1 MDWDWKDLGWDSIEL
16 EEKEDSCLAGL
27 VGSSGFMVDLKLGR
41 ISADMEEERS
51 VDGLKD
57 QGASTMVSSP
67 SGPSKRTRMLSG
79 TQKISCLVDGCK
91 ADLHK
96 CREYHRRHRV
106 CERHSKTPVVTV
118 GGKEQRFCQ
127 QCSRFHSLGEF
138 DDEKRSC
145 RKRLDGHN
153 MRRRKSQPEPLY
165 LSSEQFLSNYKGPR
179 ILQFS
184 SPQIYATTTL
194 RNSRPGIA
202 RSEAEAMIYNH
213 HRRLPITDGQSPPN
227 SFAFIF
233 NEENKLFSF
242 VQENDPKGG
251 NQAASEASVYHPLPN
266 SIASSESGRAGHN
279 MLSASGITQSID
291 LGCALYLLS
300 SHPTQT
306 SARGLS
312 HLVESSVSHPIQ
324 SLDSVQ
330 QSNGVAQYSCSHGIK
345 DKSSTGLVFV
355 PDANETNI
363 YCSGMFQGALDSLL
377 ES

>member
-1 MDWDWKDLGWDSIEL
+1 MAFGI
-16 EEKEDSCLAGL
+16 
-27 VGSSGFMVDLKLGR
+27 
-41 ISADMEEERS
+41 DMS
-51 VDGLKD
+51 F
-57 QGASTMVSSP
+57 
-67 SGPSKRTRMLSG
+67 
-79 TQKISCLVDGCK
+79 CK
-91 ADLHK
+91 
-96 CREYHRRHRV
+96 
-106 CERHSKTPVVTV
+106 S
-118 GGKEQRFCQ
+118 
-127 QCSRFHSLGEF
+127 
-138 DDEKRSC
+138 
-145 RKRLDGHN
+145 
-153 MRRRKSQPEPLY
+153 
-165 LSSEQFLSNYKGPR
+165 GPR

-194 RNSRPGIA
+194 RSSRPGIA

-227 SFAFIF
+227 SFAFIY

-242 VQENDPKGG
+242 LQENDPKGG
-251 NQAASEASVYHPLPN
+251 NQAAYEASVYHPLPN
-266 SIASSESGRAGHN
+266 SIASPESGRAGHN
-279 MLSASGITQSID
+279 MLPAGGITQSID

-312 HLVESSVSHPIQ
+312 HLVQSSVSHPIQ
-324 SLDSVQ
+324 SLDSGQ

-363 YCSGMFQGALDSLL
+363 YCSGMFQGALDALL